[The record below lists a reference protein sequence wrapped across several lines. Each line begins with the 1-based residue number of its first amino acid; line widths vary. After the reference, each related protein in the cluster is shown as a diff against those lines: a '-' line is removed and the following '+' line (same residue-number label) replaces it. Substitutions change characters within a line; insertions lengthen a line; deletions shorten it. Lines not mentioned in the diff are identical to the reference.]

1 MYLFNIEIKHLLDWY
16 QYFVSNII
24 ILIDIY
30 WCKLL
35 SLIIKQFR
43 YFLEWLLLH
52 PMFVKPLMTKCV
64 SFIYLLFHN
73 LPDGGIQSLQ
83 ILNVIVQCCFFSIY
97 FNKYDL
103 YLFVKMFW
111 CFTFSKVCIFWLKP
125 INPYVA
131 FGCNK
136 KSDVAPI
143 YRLLSY
149 LMIILTHI
157 QRS

>member
-16 QYFVSNII
+16 QYFVSNMI

-35 SLIIKQFR
+35 SLIIKQFN

-52 PMFVKPLMTKCV
+52 PMFVKPLTQCV

-83 ILNVIVQCCFFSIY
+83 ILIVRVQRVFSIY
-97 FNKYDL
+97 FDKYDL

-111 CFTFSKVCIFWLKP
+111 CFTFSKICIFLWRPK
-125 INPYVA
+125 NPYVA
-131 FGCNK
+131 FGYNK
-136 KSDVAPI
+136 KVTSHLFI
-143 YRLLSY
+143 GYCQ
-149 LMIILTHI
+149 I
-157 QRS
+157 

>member
-16 QYFVSNII
+16 QYFVSNMI

-35 SLIIKQFR
+35 SLIIKQFN

-52 PMFVKPLMTKCV
+52 PMFVKPLTKCV

-83 ILNVIVQCCFFSIY
+83 ILNVIVQCCFFFSIY

-111 CFTFSKVCIFWLKP
+111 CFTFFRSLHILIKTHKP
-125 INPYVA
+125 LCCLRI
-131 FGCNK
+131 
-136 KSDVAPI
+136 
-143 YRLLSY
+143 
-149 LMIILTHI
+149 
-157 QRS
+157 